1 MQKNSNIILQSIIR
15 ISTSTHEGKIDN
27 LTKAAVKKNTNSIQ
41 EKFHCTADEAVFL
54 PSYFHCILTPD
65 IMSMLKMWQGTWDVM
80 LWNYCLMNICLRI
93 W

>member
-41 EKFHCTADEAVFL
+41 EKFQL
-54 PSYFHCILTPD
+54 
-65 IMSMLKMWQGTWDVM
+65 
-80 LWNYCLMNICLRI
+80 YCR
-93 W
+93 